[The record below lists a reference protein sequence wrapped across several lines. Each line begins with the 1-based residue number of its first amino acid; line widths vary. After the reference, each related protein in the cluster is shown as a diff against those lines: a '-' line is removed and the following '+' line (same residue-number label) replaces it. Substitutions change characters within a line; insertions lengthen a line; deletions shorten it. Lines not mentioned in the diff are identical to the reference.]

1 MSCRGLRSQ
10 ICTAFLP
17 LRICVAAPCDS
28 EQQEHAAAEAEYRAV
43 LAVEERVLGP
53 EHSNTLSM
61 RGNRVVPTFNSTDTL
76 ASFHSC
82 RHSTSPWIVLRRLL
96 WRLRRMCIYCGGD
109 AMPRTC

>member
-1 MSCRGLRSQ
+1 
-10 ICTAFLP
+10 
-17 LRICVAAPCDS
+17 
-28 EQQEHAAAEAEYRAV
+28 
-43 LAVEERVLGP
+43 
-53 EHSNTLSM
+53 M

-96 WRLRRMCIYCGGD
+96 WRLRRMCIYCGGE